1 MIPTILLTI
10 WNKIYGYVIVVAA
23 AVAAFATI
31 YLRGRSD
38 ANKETER
45 RVLGK
50 DLENRRV
57 GDAIRDDVGLLS
69 NPAERL
75 RKWQRPGN

>member
-1 MIPTILLTI
+1 MPAILLTI

-38 ANKETER
+38 ANKDNER

-57 GDAIRDDVGLLS
+57 GDAIRGNVDLVDD
-69 NPAERL
+69 PAERL
-75 RKWQRPGN
+75 RRWQRPGS

>member
-1 MIPTILLTI
+1 MMTFLLTI
-10 WNKIYGYVIVVAA
+10 WNKVYAYVIVAAA
-23 AVAAFATI
+23 AVAAIAAI

-57 GDAIRDDVGLLS
+57 GDAIRNDVDLLD

-75 RKWQRPGN
+75 RKWQRPGS

>member
-1 MIPTILLTI
+1 MPTILLTI

-45 RVLGK
+45 QVLRK
-50 DLENRRV
+50 DLENRR
-57 GDAIRDDVGLLS
+57 ISDDVRDSVG
-69 NPAERL
+69 NAGDPAERL
-75 RKWQRPGN
+75 RRWQRPGS